1 MGFILVSC
9 SAERSVQRQL
19 NRGSG
24 VVRLPDGELVLR
36 AGLIIPSGA
45 RDVEIVGGAST
56 VLKAADDFHS
66 PALILCDGCRGLK
79 LRNFRIDGNRA
90 AIEEPAA
97 LPPSNSTFSRFYR
110 GSGIVIENSQDVEIR
125 DVSFVGMAAFAIVA
139 SNVTQILVHHVN
151 VSHSGSRNH
160 KGRNNAT
167 GGVLF
172 ENGCAGFEIRD
183 SNFREILGN
192 GVWTHSRYG
201 SERNRDGRIVKNFFD
216 TIGRDA
222 IQIGHAL
229 RVRVEHNSGRRIGY
243 PVEAVD
249 IENGAV
255 PVAIDTA
262 GNVDRSVYASNSFA
276 EINGKC
282 IDLDGFH
289 NGEVISNRCVNRGD
303 PGSYPHGQFAIVLN
317 NNNPDMESENIVIR
331 DNVIDGSVY
340 GGIFLIG
347 RNHQVLGNRLLNL
360 NQARCPDGLPAGA
373 PSCRYADYGLEEPS
387 LLNSG
392 IFLAWKVLRPA
403 PAESIVIAGNEISG
417 YRMSEFCILS
427 SPHIDVSRNLI
438 RDNRCT
444 DSPR

>member
-1 MGFILVSC
+1 M
-9 SAERSVQRQL
+9 QRQL

-24 VVRLPDGELVLR
+24 VVRLPDGELLLHT
-36 AGLIIPSGA
+36 GLVIPSGA
-45 RDVEIVGGAST
+45 RDLEIVGGPST
-56 VLKAADDFHS
+56 VLKAANDFQS

-79 LRNFRIDGNRA
+79 LRSFRIDGNRA
-90 AIEEPAA
+90 AIEKPAG
-97 LPPSNSTFSRFYR
+97 LPPSNSTFSRFYK

-125 DVSFVGMAAFAIVA
+125 DVSFVEMAGFAVVA
-139 SNVTQILVHHVN
+139 SAVTQIRVHQVN
-151 VSHSGSRNH
+151 VSRSGSRND
-160 KGRNNAT
+160 KGRNNTT

-183 SNFREILGN
+183 SIFRDILGN

-201 SERNRDGRIVKNFFD
+201 SERNRDGRIVKNSFD
-216 TIGRDA
+216 TVGRDA
-222 IQIGHAL
+222 IQIGHAT
-229 RVRVEHNSGRRIGY
+229 RVRVEQNSGRRIGY

-262 GNVDRSVYASNSFA
+262 GDVDRTVYANNSFA

-289 NGEVISNRCVNRGD
+289 DGEVVSNSCVNRREPD
-303 PGSYPHGQFAIVLN
+303 SYPHGQFAIVLN
-317 NNNPDMESENIVIR
+317 NNNPDMYSENIVIR
-331 DNVIDGSVY
+331 SNVIDGSVY

-347 RNHQVLGNRLLNL
+347 RNHQVVGNRLLNL
-360 NQARCPDGLPAGA
+360 NKARCPDGSRSGA

-392 IFLAWKVLRPA
+392 IFLALKVLRPA
-403 PAESIVIAGNEISG
+403 PAESILVAENEISG
-417 YRMSEFCILS
+417 YRMSDFCIVS
-427 SPHIDVSRNLI
+427 SPHIDASRNVI